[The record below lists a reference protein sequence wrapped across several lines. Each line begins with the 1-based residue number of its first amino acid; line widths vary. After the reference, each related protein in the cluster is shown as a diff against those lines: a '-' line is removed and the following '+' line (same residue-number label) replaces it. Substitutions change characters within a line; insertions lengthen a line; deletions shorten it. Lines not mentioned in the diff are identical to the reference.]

1 MAEQRGK
8 RRRQLSEPWED
19 DDADVTTVPEEDVE
33 VPEPDAAE
41 IERLKA
47 EVERLKAEI
56 QHLQV
61 ERRQARLRAQ
71 AARKPGLRDEA
82 AQADEVLDVETG
94 HLAQV
99 LLGGEPPADE
109 ALAPVVRDVESF
121 QRQHAYHARRDQPM
135 ACLGPAQAEA
145 APVDVT
151 SLIGEFYR
159 GDLFSA
165 DDLARLGPRLERL
178 LMDMAE
184 RSGLTY
190 SEHRPADAFSLF
202 RSGLQRFLRPAVK
215 AKRQKPPS
223 APAGPVTYAVEV
235 HTRGS
240 DLQVYASPAY
250 WWSLNTYF
258 GGPTTPAF
266 GSLRAG
272 WWRFGVE
279 GEDLP
284 KTMDDAVLVVPDGTE
299 VYLSRV

>member
-8 RRRQLSEPWED
+8 RRQPVSGPWED
-19 DDADVTTVPEEDVE
+19 DDADVATVPGEEVE

-41 IERLKA
+41 VERLKA
-47 EVERLKAEI
+47 EVERLRAEI
-56 QHLQV
+56 QHLHV
-61 ERRQARLRAQ
+61 VRRQARLRARAAGRPRLKDQQ
-71 AARKPGLRDEA
+71 AEA
-82 AQADEVLDVETG
+82 DDDLDVEAG
-94 HLAQV
+94 HSAQM

-109 ALAPVVRDVESF
+109 ELAPVVRDVESF
-121 QRQHAYHARRDQPM
+121 QRQHAHHARRDQPM
-135 ACLGPAQAEA
+135 ACLGQPGAEP
-145 APVDVT
+145 APVDLT

-159 GDLFSA
+159 QDLFSA
-165 DDLARLGPRLERL
+165 GELARLGPRLERL

-202 RSGLQRFLRPAVK
+202 RSGLQRFLRPAAK
-215 AKRQKPPS
+215 AKRQKTTN
-223 APAGPVTYAVEV
+223 ALEVPVTYQVKV
-235 HTRGS
+235 HTQGS
-240 DLQVYASPAY
+240 GLRVYSSPAY

-258 GGPTTPAF
+258 GGPTTPAR